1 MAEETGAITQIG
13 NWAFMEA
20 AHFCKACT
28 ERTGRKF
35 QVSINKSPVQFMS
48 RNSDQNWLKY
58 LFEQGISPDCISI
71 EITEGVL
78 LDASEV
84 VVEKLQKYRQAGM
97 QFALDDF
104 GTGYASLSYL
114 QKFQIDYV
122 KIDQSFVRDMTS
134 SDSSRTIAET
144 IIVMAHKLGKKVIAE
159 GVETKDQMACLAAAD
174 CDYAQG
180 YLFSPAVPGEQ
191 LMQLLS
197 AVQPQIQARA
207 MH

>member
-1 MAEETGAITQIG
+1 
-13 NWAFMEA
+13 
-20 AHFCKACT
+20 
-28 ERTGRKF
+28 
-35 QVSINKSPVQFMS
+35 MS